1 MAFIVF
7 IQSKYKFNSWSFTLL
22 SWKNRFLFF
31 QVGWFHCSW
40 YSTVALRMK
49 VLVAIFK
56 DTISKRRFLIT
67 FEYVLVSYV
76 LSMLL
81 NVLRRDCLWIR
92 KTRLCRKKWF
102 VDSTLR
108 LKQQRE
114 FREPRKLCLNL
125 CLRKCLRQ
133 ASAYEACNRTRTPLY
148 TPKTLETWRAKK
160 TRLVWLKKLQGVR
173 QIARLKQRY
182 LSFTFYKTQ
191 RSYEKIMCIDLL
203 FHWFSGENSIIFTF
217 SSHKGRQASTD

>member
-1 MAFIVF
+1 M
-7 IQSKYKFNSWSFTLL
+7 
-22 SWKNRFLFF
+22 
-31 QVGWFHCSW
+31 
-40 YSTVALRMK
+40 
-49 VLVAIFK
+49 
-56 DTISKRRFLIT
+56 ISLFLILNSCSENESVSSYIQRYNT
-67 FEYVLVSYV
+67 KEKISDHIEYVLVSYV

-133 ASAYEACNRTRTPLY
+133 ASAYEACNRTRTPLH

-160 TRLVWLKKLQGVR
+160 TRLFWLKKLQGVR

-191 RSYEKIMCIDLL
+191 GSYEKIMCIDLL
-203 FHWFSGENSIIFTF
+203 FHWLSGENSIMHFHHWKDDRHRQIKKK
-217 SSHKGRQASTD
+217 HEGRNNRISDVYSYRLKP